1 MRTAE
6 SVKLFTRPKIS
17 TRIMTSNLSKV
28 LAVGKLVEANVTMT
42 LETSHQ
48 AGKMMRLTKA
58 R

>member
-42 LETSHQ
+42 LESSHQ